1 MSDQVIPDDHEPV
14 VVIGGGPVGL
24 SIALELN
31 FHGVRSLVVE
41 PRVEVSHAR
50 PRAKTS
56 SARTME
62 LFRRW
67 GVAAEIRSRAPLSP
81 AFSSDVVFC
90 TSVTGREVSR
100 FTGTLG
106 IGIDAGGL
114 TAEGGQQVGQH
125 VVEETLRDAVLASQS
140 AALLLGWRATAV
152 SEQGD
157 GCAVTID
164 DGSGGTRVL
173 RCRYLVGADG
183 AHSVVRTAIGA
194 RYQGAP
200 AGRPNL
206 SIVFRLPGLAERI
219 PHGPAVHYWVL
230 NPVAPGVV
238 GPMDPADDV
247 WWAIATGRTA
257 DDTTHAADIV
267 RGLIGADVDPRV
279 VGTDPWQAR
288 SLLVDRYRRG
298 RMFLAGDAA
307 HQNPPWGGHGFNT
320 GVGDAVNLGWKLAA
334 VLNGWAP
341 AAILDSYEAERRPIS
356 RQTIDIATRNTRT
369 LPSDFQVPALMAGD
383 EEFAAARV
391 EVSKRIQREKRIEF
405 HCLGLVLGYGY
416 GPRAAEQIVG
426 ESDYQPIPAAGNRL
440 PHRRLS
446 DGSSSFELLGR
457 EFSVIGSAPDVA
469 GLARAAAALGVPLT
483 VAGSDASPY
492 QAEVVLVRPDQHI
505 AWVGNAPDMAD
516 ARALLEQALRGFPAP
531 GVAGPAATS
540 PATTPVAAD
549 R

>member
-1 MSDQVIPDDHEPV
+1 MRDQVIPDDHEPV

-24 SIALELN
+24 SVALELN
-31 FHGVRSLVVE
+31 FHGIRSLVVE

-56 SARTME
+56 SARAME

-81 AFSSDVVFC
+81 AYSSDVVFC

-125 VVEETLRDAVLASQS
+125 VVEETLRDAVLASQN

-183 AHSVVRTAIGA
+183 AHSVVRAAIGA
-194 RYQGAP
+194 RYEAAP

-230 NPVAPGVV
+230 NPAAPGVV

-257 DDTTHAADIV
+257 GDTNAR
-267 RGLIGADVDPRV
+267 RGHRPRPDRCRRRPP
-279 VGTDPWQAR
+279 GGRDR
-288 SLLVDRYRRG
+288 SLAGEVAAG
-298 RMFLAGDAA
+298 RPPTGAGACSW
-307 HQNPPWGGHGFNT
+307 QVTPPTRTRPG
-320 GVGDAVNLGWKLAA
+320 AVTASTP
-334 VLNGWAP
+334 GWA
-341 AAILDSYEAERRPIS
+341 
-356 RQTIDIATRNTRT
+356 TR
-369 LPSDFQVPALMAGD
+369 SIWA
-383 EEFAAARV
+383 
-391 EVSKRIQREKRIEF
+391 
-405 HCLGLVLGYGY
+405 
-416 GPRAAEQIVG
+416 
-426 ESDYQPIPAAGNRL
+426 
-440 PHRRLS
+440 
-446 DGSSSFELLGR
+446 GSSPPS
-457 EFSVIGSAPDVA
+457 
-469 GLARAAAALGVPLT
+469 
-483 VAGSDASPY
+483 
-492 QAEVVLVRPDQHI
+492 
-505 AWVGNAPDMAD
+505 
-516 ARALLEQALRGFPAP
+516 
-531 GVAGPAATS
+531 
-540 PATTPVAAD
+540 
-549 R
+549 